1 VLTSLDV
8 RKRLLFLLLG
18 LLAALPVSANEET
31 RKRLI
36 RYFGAW
42 YSWYP
47 NSLIRVSETR
57 EVAVPGL
64 ECYRVSRTCE
74 SKAHQESNIVLFD
87 RERDEI
93 FVGEAFSDDRRR
105 FAKRPFD
112 PTTDLPQIEASLSEA
127 YGLPAKVTL
136 ESKPRGSLRP
146 IAISLRQAEGAIVS
160 ISGFVSEDGA
170 ALMLGEFH
178 PLAPEATAFRKRLIQ
193 ESEGVRTASGS
204 FYVTEFLDFQC
215 ERCRVR
221 APEVKKVVAGKG
233 GAIEVRLL
241 PLTKVHDWAFAAAE
255 SAAALA
261 NIRPALYAK
270 YEDALF
276 ARTQGM
282 DAKTAR
288 ELALDIAEAEASR
301 KEFENEISSG
311 RARDRVLRDIR
322 LAVRL
327 GVSGTPAFI
336 HEGNFISGEKDL
348 FETYLA
354 DKLGSGGAE
363 AGR

>member
-1 VLTSLDV
+1 VLTSPDV
-8 RKRLLFLLLG
+8 RKRFLFFLLG
-18 LLAALPVSANEET
+18 LLVAFSAPADEET

-36 RYFGAW
+36 RYFGGW

-47 NSLIRVSETR
+47 NSLIRISETR

-74 SKAHQESNIVLFD
+74 SKAHQESNVVLFD

-105 FAKRPFD
+105 FAKRAFD
-112 PTTDLPQIEASLSEA
+112 PATDLREIEASLSEA

-136 ESKPRGSLRP
+136 EGKPRGSLRP

-160 ISGFVSEDGA
+160 IPGFVSEDGS

-193 ESEGVRTASGS
+193 ESEGARTGSGS

-215 ERCRVR
+215 ERCRVL
-221 APEVKKVVAGKG
+221 APEVKKAVAAKG
-233 GAIEVRLL
+233 GAIEVRFL
-241 PLTKVHDWAFAAAE
+241 PLTKAHDWAFAAGE
-255 SAAALA
+255 YAAALA
-261 NIRPALYAK
+261 NVRPALYAT
-270 YEDALF
+270 YEEALF
-276 ARTQGM
+276 GRTQGM
-282 DAKTAR
+282 DAKAAK
-288 ELALDIAEAEASR
+288 ELALDIAEAAGSR
-301 KEFENEISSG
+301 NEFEAEISSG

-322 LAVRL
+322 LAMRL
-327 GVSGTPAFI
+327 GISGTPAFI
-336 HEGNFISGEKDL
+336 HEGNFVSGEKAL

-354 DKLGSGGAE
+354 DKLGRGGTPSG
-363 AGR
+363 R